1 MYDYHHSTLPN
12 ALSNIFQ
19 NTGNI
24 DIHNHY
30 TRQYTHHH
38 IKSHRTA
45 LASKSII
52 HTGPKEWNTEYRIQN
67 LLSNFQYTYMIQY
80 NTMILFITDNTYYY
94 N

>member
-19 NTGNI
+19 SNI

-38 IKSHRTA
+38 IQSHRTA

-52 HTGPKEWNTEYRIQN
+52 HTGPKEWNMLPSSIKE
-67 LLSNFQYTYMIQY
+67 SNTKHV
-80 NTMILFITDNTYYY
+80 FIHRLKSHLIDKY
-94 N
+94 